1 MDKVMECNNHEVSY
15 TKSPHGKLTNSSRNC
30 ATVLLLIEE
39 SQRIGA
45 HFPYSTL
52 IPLMPQTSKR
62 EKTDVV
68 ILSASVLHVTI
79 PRNAS
84 WKKILALKKLR
95 YH

>member
-1 MDKVMECNNHEVSY
+1 MDKVVECNNHEVSY
-15 TKSPHGKLTNSSRNC
+15 TKSPDGKLTDSSRNY
-30 ATVLLLIEE
+30 ATFLLLIEE

-52 IPLMPQTSKR
+52 IPVMPQTSKR
-62 EKTDVV
+62 KKTHVV
-68 ILSASVLHVTI
+68 ILSARVLRGTI
-79 PRNAS
+79 PKNAS